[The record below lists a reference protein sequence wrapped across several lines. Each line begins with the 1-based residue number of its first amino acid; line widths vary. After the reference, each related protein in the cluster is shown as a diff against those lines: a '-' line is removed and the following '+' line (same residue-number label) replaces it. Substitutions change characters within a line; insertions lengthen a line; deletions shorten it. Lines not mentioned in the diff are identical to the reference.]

1 MSTISH
7 GSVPRRAGAGWS
19 ELFGLC
25 EVWTGIA
32 IVAIW
37 LAVLF
42 TAVFAPDFVSISNG
56 TVTRIP
62 SALFVAFFAF
72 LATSA
77 VAKYGF
83 RRGSD

>member
-19 ELFGLC
+19 ELFGLR
-25 EVWTGIA
+25 EVWAGIA

-37 LAVLF
+37 VAVLF
-42 TAVFAPDFVSISNG
+42 TAVFAPDFVSSSGG

-62 SALFVAFFAF
+62 SAVFVAFFAF
-72 LATSA
+72 LATSG
-77 VAKYGF
+77 VARFGF
-83 RRGSD
+83 RRGD